1 MIKTV
6 MKKQKKENKK
16 AVTSCKEQTACTNA
30 TTTELSD
37 PSDSSKRKK
46 SNTKTYWILFY
57 TFLKIG
63 AFTFGGGYAMIPL
76 IQKEIVEKRRWISS
90 DTVLEIIAIAEST
103 PGPIAVNTATFVGYR
118 IGGFWGALFATVGI
132 VLPSFFVILA
142 ISYVLQEFSHIKA
155 IQYAFFGIRAG
166 VLALILQALFSIS
179 RQTKLDI
186 LSWIIMG
193 AAFVLVAFLGVD
205 TLIVILGCALFGVIA
220 SAIRM
225 RRNRL

>member
-1 MIKTV
+1 
-6 MKKQKKENKK
+6 
-16 AVTSCKEQTACTNA
+16 
-30 TTTELSD
+30 
-37 PSDSSKRKK
+37 
-46 SNTKTYWILFY
+46 
-57 TFLKIG
+57 
-63 AFTFGGGYAMIPL
+63 MIPL

-193 AAFVLVAFLGVD
+193 AAFILVAFLGVD

-225 RRNRL
+225 RRNKL

>member
-1 MIKTV
+1 MKFYAPAIDSRRGKGYSIAGSRLPRKMAAVRLSREVCLLKEMLSLFLTFAKVGV
-6 MKKQKKENKK
+6 M
-16 AVTSCKEQTACTNA
+16 
-30 TTTELSD
+30 
-37 PSDSSKRKK
+37 
-46 SNTKTYWILFY
+46 
-57 TFLKIG
+57 
-63 AFTFGGGYAMIPL
+63 TFGGGYAMLPIL
-76 IQKEIVEKRRWISS
+76 QREVVENKGWAT
-90 DTVLEIIAIAEST
+90 DEELVDYFAIGQCT
-103 PGPIAVNTATFVGYR
+103 PGIIAVNTATFVGYR

-193 AAFVLVAFLGVD
+193 AAFILVAFLGVD
-205 TLIVILGCALFGVIA
+205 TLIVILGCALFGVIS

-225 RRNRL
+225 RRNKL

>member
-1 MIKTV
+1 

-46 SNTKTYWILFY
+46 SNTKTY

-193 AAFVLVAFLGVD
+193 AAFILVAFLGVD
-205 TLIVILGCALFGVIA
+205 TLIVILGCALFGVVS

-225 RRNRL
+225 RRNKL